1 MNNYTYSYGRQQA
14 RRRIR
19 KRQLFKV
26 LATAFTLFVS
36 VNLAGATEFDS
47 ALDEPPPWSTYS
59 MPDAVYSERYNHKAV
74 LEPQTPFER
83 VLDVAK
89 IPKGK
94 FADSMDRL
102 IYRLQNRK
110 NRIELTEREKEC
122 LSRNIYHEAANEPVE
137 GQVAVAIVTL
147 NRANDPFYPNNV
159 CDVVYQ
165 RGSYSAKKTI
175 EIKVG
180 KGKKKRTEEK
190 QITKN
195 WTVCQFSWTC
205 ERVKAPS
212 ESDPRYVKIK
222 ELVDEFS
229 NGGYPEY
236 REKYAKSYHYHAY
249 YVNPR
254 WKLNR
259 LHRVGAHI
267 FYD

>member
-1 MNNYTYSYGRQQA
+1 MKFLPTLLFSLSVLIIPLSAHEQTFSFEQA
-14 RRRIR
+14 VSQDVN
-19 KRQLFKV
+19 KQL
-26 LATAFTLFVS
+26 LC
-36 VNLAGATEFDS
+36 
-47 ALDEPPPWSTYS
+47 
-59 MPDAVYSERYNHKAV
+59 M
-74 LEPQTPFER
+74 
-83 VLDVAK
+83 AK
-89 IPKGK
+89 
-94 FADSMDRL
+94 
-102 IYRLQNRK
+102 
-110 NRIELTEREKEC
+110 
-122 LSRNIYHEAANEPVE
+122 NIYYEAASESFE
-137 GQVAVAIVTL
+137 GKLAVAQVTM
-147 NRANDPFYPNNV
+147 NRVNSKKFPSNV

-190 QITKN
+190 EITKN

-205 ERVKAPS
+205 ERVKPPS

>member
-1 MNNYTYSYGRQQA
+1 MRNRNRAKAAG
-14 RRRIR
+14 
-19 KRQLFKV
+19 LV
-26 LATAFTLFVS
+26 LTLAIFANMV
-36 VNLAGATEFDS
+36 GATEP
-47 ALDEPPPWSTYS
+47 EPQLYEVPPWNTYS
-59 MPDAVYSERYNHKAV
+59 MLDATYDEKYDLKV
-74 LEPQTPFER
+74 LPEPTLVER
-83 VLDVAK
+83 VIDVAK
-89 IPKGK
+89 IPVGK
-94 FADSMDRL
+94 VSNSIDRL
-102 IYRLQNRK
+102 IFRLQHRK
-110 NRIELTEREKEC
+110 DRVELTETEKEC

-147 NRANDPFYPNNV
+147 NRANDPFYPSNV

-175 EIKVG
+175 EVKIG
-180 KGKKKRTEEK
+180 KGKKQRTEER
-190 QITKN
+190 QITKK

-205 ERVKAPS
+205 ERVKPPR
-212 ESDPRYVKIK
+212 ETDPRYVKIK
-222 ELVDEFS
+222 EIVDEFS
-229 NGGYPEY
+229 AGGYAEY

>member
-59 MPDAVYSERYNHKAV
+59 MPDAVYSERYNHKVV
-74 LEPQTPFER
+74 LEPQTTFER
-83 VLDVAK
+83 VLDVTR